1 MTPLDNALYGRLNR
15 RIHMDDIQA
24 LLRNYTA
31 DELLPV
37 LVSLLKTDNKRVA
50 DNAAWIMTHFSDSVL
65 VQNRI
70 ALLSL
75 KSLCMQTADT
85 TLRRLLM
92 TLFERIYTPQ
102 DPLDIAFLNHCLDGM
117 SNPSVPVG
125 TRALYMKLAW
135 QQCQLHTDLQ
145 AEMLALLHFMDRETD
160 LSPAVACVR
169 NHILKSAS
177 RSEIN
182 G

>member
-1 MTPLDNALYGRLNR
+1 MALQYNALYGRLNH
-15 RIHMDDIQA
+15 RIHIGDIQT
-24 LLRNYTA
+24 LLHNHTA

-37 LVSLLKTDNKRVA
+37 LVSLLQADNKRVA

-70 ALLSL
+70 ALLSM

-85 TLRRLLM
+85 TLRRLLL

-102 DPLDIAFLNHCLDGM
+102 DALDIAFLNHCLDGM

-145 AEMLALLHFMDRETD
+145 AEMLALLHFMDRESD
-160 LSPAVACVR
+160 LSPAIASVR
-169 NHILKSAS
+169 NHILARHKHYA
-177 RSEIN
+177 